1 MGYSFLLFLLMSID
15 SHSSLNKLDLS
26 GSLRH
31 LAMMFKTC

>member
-1 MGYSFLLFLLMSID
+1 MGYGFLFFLSMSTD
-15 SHSSLNKLDLS
+15 SRSSLNKLDLS